1 MSLAASF
8 IILGTDEIRFDVN
21 WLPILVLRVHKDLG
35 AALRYVSY
43 LWAAI
48 WMRVI
53 LSDYVLVGG
62 NSSYGPLLS
71 L

>member
-1 MSLAASF
+1 
-8 IILGTDEIRFDVN
+8 
-21 WLPILVLRVHKDLG
+21 LPTLVLRVHKDLG